1 MPEEFT
7 EPKTFSNFHKLKR
20 QCLDE
25 MRFLVNY
32 FSGAPTPHF
41 QWEFLRRSLQ
51 SLIRLRAA
59 ARLAAESAAPHFLD
73 PFQELVKLL
82 IAQSIDIAIPVLK
95 VEFDHPTVFVFL
107 RSKRLEQK
115 YTVTLPSKAAL
126 SFDPPTHR
134 PPGRLLKGLA
144 IGPVRTQVPSC
155 SAALRNVERKSWKT
169 VFFAEP

>member
-32 FSGAPTPHF
+32 FSGTPTPHF

-95 VEFDHPTVFVFL
+95 VEFDHPTVFAFL

-115 YTVTLPSKAAL
+115 YTSRDITVESRSVIRSSNASPAWSLAERPRHRAGSNPS
-126 SFDPPTHR
+126 PE
-134 PPGRLLKGLA
+134 LLGSIKE
-144 IGPVRTQVPSC
+144 C
-155 SAALRNVERKSWKT
+155 
-169 VFFAEP
+169 